1 MIAPNTNIRLLKTEI
16 EIDEVNTLDFVS
28 ESSKYNY
35 FNSLPKLTLE
45 DATYQRKEGVL
56 RYPTTSNITFEDL
69 LEYNYCMYQNESY
82 DNKWFYAFI
91 DDIRYINDGMCE
103 IKLKTDTF
111 MTWQNDI
118 VYKESFIE
126 RQHVSDD
133 TIGLHT
139 IPENLETGEYIVD
152 NKVQGRNFAQIG
164 NVIIGATIE
173 LDDSTFPPISGT
185 LSGGIYNGLKYF
197 EFSSLNSLNN
207 ILNAVAREGKSD
219 AIVSM
224 FMGNSNFYDSEA
236 SQSNNMN
243 IITPSYAS
251 KTATWSEGSIGG
263 DPIVPPNKPT
273 SLDTYVPTNKK
284 LLTFP
289 YCYLMASNNNGSNAI
304 YKYEL
309 FSSNNC
315 DFRYI
320 GTLTPGM
327 SIRLQPINYN
337 NQEIN
342 NEEGL
347 NLGKLPVCS
356 WNTDVYTNWLTQNS
370 VNVGLSVASGL
381 LTMAGGF
388 ALSTTGAGALA
399 GSGGIISGGLQIA
412 NSLGQVYQ
420 HSLTPP
426 QAEGNTNNGDVMF
439 SSGNAKITMYQMC
452 IKKEYAKVIDNY
464 FTMYGYKVNSLET
477 LNIRKR
483 PKFDY
488 IKTIGCNIAGNIPQT
503 DLNHIKTL
511 FDNGIRI
518 WHDTSHFL
526 DYNVNNSSN
535 VSYHFVNYIE
545 SSGTQYI
552 DTGIFSKGS
561 LKILTTIEYKQF
573 ISTYGYNFIF
583 GGRNMMAVN
592 ANGLLVNNN
601 TMRFRNDY
609 YNWTL
614 DLNPQYN
621 NLFTKWNIVK
631 NKGNLICT
639 STDGQIISAIGNNE
653 ETFTS
658 NSTIYIFAMHDGT
671 GTAIAYPGSFKLYSF
686 TIYDNNTLVRD
697 YKPCIRISDNKVG
710 LYDSVTDTFYENK
723 GTGNFTY
730 G

>member
-45 DATYQRKEGVL
+45 DATYLRKEGVL

-91 DDIRYINDGMCE
+91 DDIRYLNDGMSE

-164 NVIIGATIE
+164 NVIIGATID

-185 LSGGIYNGLKYF
+185 FSGGIYNGLKYF

-207 ILNAVAREGKSD
+207 KLNAVADAGKSD

-337 NQEIN
+337 KQEIN

-483 PKFDY
+483 AKFDY

-526 DYNVNNSSN
+526 DYDVNNQSLSN
-535 VSYHFVNYIE
+535 YLFGNYII
-545 SSGTQYI
+545 STGTQYI
-552 DTGIFSKGS
+552 NTLFKP
-561 LKILTTIEYKQF
+561 
-573 ISTYGYNFIF
+573 
-583 GGRNMMAVN
+583 
-592 ANGLLVNNN
+592 NNN
-601 TMRFRNDY
+601 TRVDIDFEF
-609 YNWTL
+609 THF
-614 DLNPQYN
+614 N
-621 NLFTKWNIVK
+621 NANQSVVGSRISADQLHYGITKGGGGTNALYSGYGYESQDVYGPLLINTRYHINK
-631 NKGNLICT
+631 NKQNLYLNDTLIY
-639 STDGQIISAIGNNE
+639 
-653 ETFTS
+653 TFTNQVFQS
-658 NSTIYIFAMHDGT
+658 NHNMYIFAMNQNNAT
-671 GTAIAYPGSFKLYSF
+671 EFFSELKLYSCK
-686 TIYDNNTLVRD
+686 IYDNGILIRD
-697 YKPCIRISDNKVG
+697 YKPCKRVSDNKVG
-710 LYDSVTDTFYENK
+710 LYDSVNNIFYENE
-723 GTGNFTY
+723 GTGNFIY

>member
-69 LEYNYCMYQNESY
+69 LKYNYCMYQNESY

-126 RQHVSDD
+126 RQHISDD

-164 NVIIGATIE
+164 NVIIGATID

-197 EFSSLNSLNN
+197 EFTSLNSLNN
-207 ILNAVAREGKSD
+207 MLNAVARAGKSD

-337 NQEIN
+337 KQEIN

-347 NLGKLPVCS
+347 NLGKLPICS

-477 LNIRKR
+477 INIRKR
-483 PKFDY
+483 TKFDY

-526 DYNVNNSSN
+526 DYDVNN
-535 VSYHFVNYIE
+535 
-545 SSGTQYI
+545 
-552 DTGIFSKGS
+552 
-561 LKILTTIEYKQF
+561 TI
-573 ISTYGYNFIF
+573 
-583 GGRNMMAVN
+583 R
-592 ANGLLVNNN
+592 
-601 TMRFRNDY
+601 
-609 YNWTL
+609 
-614 DLNPQYN
+614 
-621 NLFTKWNIVK
+621 
-631 NKGNLICT
+631 
-639 STDGQIISAIGNNE
+639 
-653 ETFTS
+653 
-658 NSTIYIFAMHDGT
+658 
-671 GTAIAYPGSFKLYSF
+671 
-686 TIYDNNTLVRD
+686 
-697 YKPCIRISDNKVG
+697 
-710 LYDSVTDTFYENK
+710 
-723 GTGNFTY
+723 
-730 G
+730 

>member
-126 RQHVSDD
+126 RQHVSND

-164 NVIIGATIE
+164 NVIIGATID

-207 ILNAVAREGKSD
+207 KLKAVAEAGKSD

-337 NQEIN
+337 KQEIN

-526 DYNVNNSSN
+526 DYDVNNSSN
-535 VSYHFVNYIE
+535 PNYQIVNYIV

-552 DTGIFSKGS
+552 NTLFKP
-561 LKILTTIEYKQF
+561 
-573 ISTYGYNFIF
+573 
-583 GGRNMMAVN
+583 
-592 ANGLLVNNN
+592 NNN
-601 TMRFRNDY
+601 TRVDIDFE
-609 YNWTL
+609 
-614 DLNPQYN
+614 
-621 NLFTKWNIVK
+621 FTHFSDENQSVVGTRIEALIDHYGITKAGGSNELHSGYGNESQPVYSPLLINTRYHINK
-631 NKGNLICT
+631 NKQNLYL
-639 STDGQIISAIGNNE
+639 NNALIY
-653 ETFTS
+653 TFT
-658 NSTIYIFAMHDGT
+658 NQVFQCNHNMYIFAMNQNNAT
-671 GTAIAYPGSFKLYSF
+671 VFFSEIKLYSCK
-686 TIYDNNTLVRD
+686 IYDNGILIRD
-697 YKPCIRISDNKVG
+697 YKPCIRLSDNKVG
-710 LYDSVTDTFYENK
+710 LYDSLNNTFYENE